1 MTTELATQPAAT
13 TPPRMPTYEMDLS
26 AIERLI
32 VLGDLSKLS
41 PDERWS
47 YYIQVCR
54 SVGLNPATQP
64 FQYITLSGKL
74 VLYATKGAA
83 EQLRDNNGVSI
94 DITSRERIDDLYV
107 VTARAT
113 TPDGRH
119 DEEIGAVPI
128 SNLKGD
134 ALANALMK
142 ATTKAKRRVTL
153 SMIGLGM
160 LDETEVETI
169 PNVRYEDAADV
180 HGEHTGDFD
189 RQAAETEYRELADQA
204 IKLEHPKAAKIKST
218 AANILSD
225 AVLGASITS
234 LQKWIADREAF

>member
-1 MTTELATQPAAT
+1 
-13 TPPRMPTYEMDLS
+13 MDLS

-64 FQYITLSGKL
+64 FQYITLSDKL

-83 EQLRDNNGVSI
+83 EQLRDNNHVSI

-128 SNLKGD
+128 GTLKGD

-169 PNVRYEDAADV
+169 PNVRYETNSNI
-180 HGEHTGDFD
+180 HGEHSGDFD
-189 RQAAETEYRELADQA
+189 RAAAEIEYLELADQA
-204 IKLEHPKAAKIKST
+204 INLEHPKADKIKATS
-218 AANILSD
+218 AESLSD
-225 AVLGASITS
+225 AVLVASIKA
-234 LQKWIADREAF
+234 LQKWIDDRDAF

>member
-1 MTTELATQPAAT
+1 
-13 TPPRMPTYEMDLS
+13 MDLS

-83 EQLRDNNGVSI
+83 EQLRDNNHVSI

-128 SNLKGD
+128 GTLKGD

-169 PNVRYEDAADV
+169 PNVRYETNSDV
-180 HGEHTGDFD
+180 HGDRGGDLQ
-189 RQAAETEYRELADQA
+189 RIISPERATLEEEYRRLATLARARDYRHVA
-204 IKLEHPKAAKIKST
+204 KLNAT
-218 AANILSD
+218 NIAEKTD
-225 AVLGASITS
+225 DEVGRAVATLKKWEASLG
-234 LQKWIADREAF
+234 DDEAF